1 MLRAFAYFVSALGLA
16 LGAALLIVIPVIAIP
31 ACAQDAQSQDPAI
44 PVPAIRDPAI
54 REIPPAMNLLS
65 EIPISQTE
73 SGTPAAQ
80 AKAATQNA
88 PVANSAL
95 PKVETFTGT
104 VAKGSD
110 GYFLQGPDGTS
121 YRLDDGSK
129 AGSYE
134 GRKVQIVG
142 RLELDTNLIHIDRI
156 ESAP

>member
-1 MLRAFAYFVSALGLA
+1 MLRAFAHFVSTLGLVLGGA
-16 LGAALLIVIPVIAIP
+16 LFIVIPVIAIP
-31 ACAQDAQSQDPAI
+31 ACAQDAQSGDSAI
-44 PVPAIRDPAI
+44 PVPAIQDPAI

-65 EIPISQTE
+65 EIPSSQTE
-73 SGTPAAQ
+73 SGAPAAQ
-80 AKAATQNA
+80 AKPATQGQPA
-88 PVANSAL
+88 TNSAL

-104 VAKGSD
+104 VAKGRD

-156 ESAP
+156 EAAH